1 MTSLDAMKSAWE
13 AQDRK
18 MDEILHINR
27 QLFIAAKLDKV
38 RTPLRMFM
46 IGLGIEIALL
56 VMALSVV
63 GRFLAESITEI
74 RFVWPAVMI
83 DVWLI
88 FTLACT
94 VRQFVAAKRI
104 AFDMPIA
111 ALQRQIADLR
121 ILRLRA
127 IRWELL
133 AGQIVWWIPLII
145 IALKLFFGIDAYR
158 YLSPGYIVANL
169 LLGVALIPL
178 AIWLA
183 KRYESAL
190 KRSQFMDRLAD
201 AVAGY
206 SLIAARNYA
215 AMLSDFESLR

>member
-18 MDEILHINR
+18 MDEILRINR

-46 IGLGIEIALL
+46 IWLGVEVALL
-56 VMALSVV
+56 VVALSVV
-63 GRFLAESITEI
+63 GNFLAGSITET
-74 RFVWPAVMI
+74 RFVWPAVVI

-94 VRQFVAAKRI
+94 VRQLVMAKRI

-111 ALQRQIADLR
+111 ALQHQIADLR
-121 ILRLRA
+121 ILRLA
-127 IRWELL
+127 AVRWELL
-133 AGQIVWWIPLII
+133 TGQIVWWIPLMVV
-145 IALKLFFGIDAYR
+145 ASKLFFGIDVYR
-158 YLSPGYIVANL
+158 YLSAGYILANL
-169 LLGVALIPL
+169 LLGIALIPL

-183 KRYESAL
+183 KRYGSAL
-190 KRSQFMDRLAD
+190 KKSLFMDKLAD
-201 AVAGY
+201 AIAGH
-206 SLIAARNYA
+206 SLTAARNYA
-215 AMLSDFESLR
+215 AMLSGFETQS